1 MPKIKLPTKSP
12 HIDMTPMVDL
22 FSVLLIFLLLTTTIR
37 QQEPA
42 LVDTPYSISEKPTPD
57 FNTMTLLLSKD
68 NKVFLNFDNGPD
80 TLLKF
85 RPKILTEM
93 GKRYNIEFTP
103 NELREFEKYPLSMGV
118 PILKMK
124 DFLATKDVKARTA
137 LQTGI
142 PIDSTDNQ
150 LADWIYC
157 TRSVNP
163 SVLACIKGDTK
174 TSFEV
179 VQKILDIMADKNVF
193 KFNLIT
199 TLEAA
204 KINLAEIQK

>member
-22 FSVLLIFLLLTTTIR
+22 FSVVLTFLMLTTTMR

-42 LVDTPYSISEKPTPD
+42 PVDTPYSISEKPTPD

-68 NKVFLNFDNGPD
+68 DKVFLNFDNGPD

-85 RPKILTEM
+85 RPKILIEM

-103 NELREFEKYPLSMGV
+103 AEQREFEKYPSSMGV

-124 DFLATKDVKARTA
+124 EFLALKDTKSRSAM
-137 LQTGI
+137 QTGI

-150 LADWIYC
+150 LADWIFSVR
-157 TRSVNP
+157 TVNP
-163 SVLACIKGDTK
+163 NVQACIKGDAK
-174 TSFEV
+174 TGFEV
-179 VQKILDIMADKNVF
+179 VKRVLDIMADKNVF

-204 KINLAEIQK
+204 KINLADIQK

>member
-22 FSVLLIFLLLTTTIR
+22 FSVVLTFLMLTTTMR

-42 LVDTPYSISEKPTPD
+42 PVDTPYSISEKPTPD

-68 NKVFLNFDNGPD
+68 DKVFMNFDNGPD

-85 RPKILTEM
+85 RPKILAEM

-103 NELREFEKYPLSMGV
+103 VEQREFEKYPSSMGV

-124 DFLATKDVKARTA
+124 EFLDLKDAKLRAA
-137 LQTGI
+137 MQTGI

-157 TRSVNP
+157 VRTVNP
-163 SVLACIKGDTK
+163 NVQACIKGDAT
-174 TSFEV
+174 TGFEV
-179 VQKILDIMADKNVF
+179 VKRVLDIMADKN
-193 KFNLIT
+193 
-199 TLEAA
+199 
-204 KINLAEIQK
+204 